1 MAQSRELP
9 KEIQIA
15 LSAAEQ
21 IKDREKIAAATEDA
35 ELESKQKTMAA
46 LGTIAAAGGGVTQ
59 NDLMNRALQALIA
72 NLDHDMAKKRAKEER
87 DEEEVRRLI
96 QARNDGLKIERA
108 QREHTQRVCDH
119 RKSNGA
125 TRICGQRT
133 SDHKLALLCN
143 LCYRTFD
150 EFTCPPHLVP
160 SGDVIGG

>member
-1 MAQSRELP
+1 MAEKQIP

-21 IKDREKIAAATEDA
+21 IKDRAKVAEAQADA
-35 ELESKQKTMAA
+35 EMEAKQKVVAT
-46 LGTIAAAGGGVTQ
+46 LGVIQELGGSGSVGTSLQ
-59 NDLMNRALQALIA
+59 SEVLQALLEDLQEERA
-72 NLDHDMAKKRAKEER
+72 EKRAKKKK
-87 DEEEVRRLI
+87 DEEEVRRQI

-108 QREHTQRVCDH
+108 QRQHTQSVCDH

-133 SDHKLALLCN
+133 SDHKLALMCN
-143 LCYRTFD
+143 LCYKAFD
-150 EFTCPPHLVP
+150 EFSCPPHLVP